1 MSSDLNTDTRY
12 EGFSDYKS
20 VSRSI
25 AETINNAVNAYAR
38 IQSLH
43 AENAKVSTQMGA
55 EASTHI
61 LSASLNLLVEIE
73 DDKESVDEY
82 QEIFNRWTG
91 DDGLIERLKTTRL
104 SLECPEWLD
113 QLIIDIR
120 TAGFELGYLQA
131 GRTSKQEPDDPVERD
146 TEAMFDNL

>member
-1 MSSDLNTDTRY
+1 MSADLNTDTRY
-12 EGFSDYKS
+12 EGFSDYMT
-20 VSRSI
+20 VSREI
-25 AETINNAVNAYAR
+25 AETINNAVKAYAR

-43 AENAKVSTQMGA
+43 AENAKVSEEMGA

-61 LSASLNLLVEIE
+61 LSAALNLLVEIE
-73 DDKESVDEY
+73 EDKDTVDEY
-82 QEIFNRWTG
+82 QEIVDRWTG

-104 SLECPEWLD
+104 SLECPDWLH

-131 GRTSKQEPDDPVERD
+131 GRTSTQEPGDPVERD